1 MCIRDSFF
9 SYTNAVKLVE
19 ASVRQGKFT
28 FALSWWPLHLMA
40 ALTVLGLFA
49 WRLNLNH
56 RYHPLAL
63 LAAMKRS
70 RSANAANKKAVA
82 P

>member
-1 MCIRDSFF
+1 MSAFGRKNGMGGKSSFGM
-9 SYTNAVKLVE
+9 A
-19 ASVRQGKFT
+19 
-28 FALSWWPLHLMA
+28 WWPLHL
-40 ALTVLGLFA
+40 LVVLLVLGLFA

-63 LAAMKRS
+63 LSALKRS
-70 RSANAANKKAVA
+70 RAADKKAVS